1 MNHECPE
8 VKGDPNGCLDDM
20 DRTFTYTCSIDY
32 ADFLPD
38 SSFMKAKR
46 QDFFNSW
53 GTTDS
58 LQQLMGKEVRLRQS
72 DCGQLRLHVGDEV
85 TFYCILV
92 GDNPLLGIERH
103 RGKKPMGMHRFLDV
117 KLLALRPILEG
128 KVAELRWGLS
138 AYLQILMERWGKEGK
153 HEWILL
159 IKTFFQWSCLCLWSW
174 LHVAITFGRSTSRSA
189 STLMGCISME
199 IPRALSTSE
208 PVTCRVIFSLI
219 HCDPGRISFNDSQH
233 LERTTWP

>member
-1 MNHECPE
+1 MYDADLIWLVPTISQHPQSLELQMSQWTMNVLRSRVILTVAWLTWTGHLHTLAVSTMQISCPIQASW
-8 VKGDPNGCLDDM
+8 L
-20 DRTFTYTCSIDY
+20 
-32 ADFLPD
+32 
-38 SSFMKAKR
+38 AKR

-92 GDNPLLGIERH
+92 GDNPLLGIERKREKNPWEC
-103 RGKKPMGMHRFLDV
+103 RGFLMSNFF
-117 KLLALRPILEG
+117 ALRPILEG

-138 AYLQILMERWGKEGK
+138 AYLQIRMKRWGKAGK

-159 IKTFFQWSCLCLWSW
+159 IATFLQWS
-174 LHVAITFGRSTSRSA
+174 
-189 STLMGCISME
+189 
-199 IPRALSTSE
+199 
-208 PVTCRVIFSLI
+208 
-219 HCDPGRISFNDSQH
+219 
-233 LERTTWP
+233 

>member
-1 MNHECPE
+1 MSRWTMNVLRSRVILTVAWMTWTGHLHTLAVSTMQISCPIQASW
-8 VKGDPNGCLDDM
+8 L
-20 DRTFTYTCSIDY
+20 
-32 ADFLPD
+32 
-38 SSFMKAKR
+38 AKR

-103 RGKKPMGMHRFLDV
+103 HAKKTHGNAEV
-117 KLLALRPILEG
+117 SWCQLLAPRPILEG

-138 AYLQILMERWGKEGK
+138 AYLQILMKRWGKEGK
-153 HEWILL
+153 HEWILRIATGGGSDPACACGL
-159 IKTFFQWSCLCLWSW
+159 GCMLLLPLADQLVDRHPLWWAAYQWRYLGLWALPSLSLAESYSVSFTVTQVEW
-174 LHVAITFGRSTSRSA
+174 V
-189 STLMGCISME
+189 SMT
-199 IPRALSTSE
+199 PNT
-208 PVTCRVIFSLI
+208 
-219 HCDPGRISFNDSQH
+219 
-233 LERTTWP
+233 